1 MALISMFLRLYAKL
15 DLDMTEVK
23 TEEVLKRIGDLQ
35 RELEYMKRDLIRLRA
50 GKSKSK
56 PSLFGSVRGGD
67 ISSEMI
73 EQSKKDLF
81 RELEDV

>member
-1 MALISMFLRLYAKL
+1 MFLRLYAKL